1 MTLDT
6 NKCSYQ
12 VALGSPAVAPS
23 VLFVVAMHDE
33 AAPLVE
39 ALDAAPAGSPVWA
52 ARLPTRLFRA
62 RRGEVTVHLAWAG
75 RDPLAGVDAIGTV
88 PAAVTTLVG
97 IAVGRPDLVVSAGTA
112 GGFGERGARIGDVV
126 MAWDRFVFHDRRI
139 PLGPFETYGTGNLPA
154 ADLRRLAR
162 RRGWRLG
169 PVTTG
174 DSLDATD
181 LDRAAMAASGA
192 EAKEM
197 EAAAV
202 ARVAYW
208 HRIPVTA
215 LKAVTDLVDHPVDT
229 AQQFAANLHRAVEAL
244 QGACVALVD
253 AIAAEGIDAWAE
265 EPA

>member
-1 MTLDT
+1 
-6 NKCSYQ
+6 
-12 VALGSPAVAPS
+12 
-23 VLFVVAMHDE
+23 
-33 AAPLVE
+33 
-39 ALDAAPAGSPVWA
+39 
-52 ARLPTRLFRA
+52 
-62 RRGEVTVHLAWAG
+62 
-75 RDPLAGVDAIGTV
+75 
-88 PAAVTTLVG
+88 
-97 IAVGRPDLVVSAGTA
+97 
-112 GGFGERGARIGDVV
+112 FGERGARVGDIV

-139 PLGPFETYGTGNLPA
+139 PLGPFEAYGVGDLPA

-181 LDRAAMAASGA
+181 TDRAAMAASGA

-202 ARVAYW
+202 ARVAGW

-229 AQQFAANLHRAVEAL
+229 AHQFAENLHRAVEAL
-244 QGACVALVD
+244 TEACVALVD
-253 AIAAEGIDAWAE
+253 AVATEGLDAWSEGSA
-265 EPA
+265 